1 MLLHTAAESW
11 TQQRTPYYD
20 SKTDSKATKMITRL
34 IFLLR
39 FPGSFVADI
48 LIYTGEVSQ

>member
-1 MLLHTAAESW
+1 MLLHTAAED
-11 TQQRTPYYD
+11 TAAPYYD

-34 IFLLR
+34 IFLLC